1 MLHTAELVVGQWVV
15 TPLGR
20 MHVLN
25 NNAVYKVKSVAYW
38 RTVFGGV
45 DSDSLLIEVHI
56 ISASD
61 YQWSI

>member
-1 MLHTAELVVGQWVV
+1 MHTEELVTGQWVS

-25 NNAVYKVKSVAYW
+25 NNAVYKVKGVAYW

-45 DSDSLLIEVHI
+45 STDTLLIEVHI
-56 ISASD
+56 ISASH
-61 YQWSI
+61 YQWSM